1 MRLLRSS
8 STTST
13 IAIAA
18 LDMLALLAASVA
30 GVAAEL
36 IDDDLPTLIASQLSL
51 LSFFLLLPFYC
62 NRFCFLSSSL
72 LITSAFASRLR
83 QTTTHTSTCFSNFEV
98 VFFSIFLVQ
107 MSLTL
112 LYDCTALFVLLMHC
126 CRRCQRRLHT
136 RLMV

>member
-51 LSFFLLLPFYC
+51 LSFFFIITFLL
-62 NRFCFLSSSL
+62 
-72 LITSAFASRLR
+72 
-83 QTTTHTSTCFSNFEV
+83 
-98 VFFSIFLVQ
+98 
-107 MSLTL
+107 
-112 LYDCTALFVLLMHC
+112 
-126 CRRCQRRLHT
+126 
-136 RLMV
+136 